1 MLTQTT
7 TISSLALRL
16 PKQGG
21 RHRRSRSGHDHTGV
35 ITTDAAITDAP
46 EAEAVAEEPAASA
59 SEGSQDVET
68 TPASEVAPEQE
79 IAPEQEVE
87 PEPAAESAPEA
98 LPQEDELFVVEERV
112 IRERP
117 ARLLSDGT
125 VEAETDEGWM
135 RFENVEHVEEYLD
148 AMRATA

>member
-1 MLTQTT
+1 LSGANEDADADSTTIFSGASPAEAGEGDTDAAAADTT
-7 TISSLALRL
+7 T
-16 PKQGG
+16 P
-21 RHRRSRSGHDHTGV
+21 GV
-35 ITTDAAITDAP
+35 ITMDAAITDAP
-46 EAEAVAEEPAASA
+46 EAEAVAEEPAASVA
-59 SEGSQDVET
+59 EGSQDVET
-68 TPASEVAPEQE
+68 TPEHEAA
-79 IAPEQEVE
+79 